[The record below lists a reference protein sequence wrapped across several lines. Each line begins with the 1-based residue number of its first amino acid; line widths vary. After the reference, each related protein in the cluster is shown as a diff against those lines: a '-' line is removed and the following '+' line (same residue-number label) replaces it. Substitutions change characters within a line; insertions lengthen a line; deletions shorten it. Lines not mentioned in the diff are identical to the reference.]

1 MLDRLGTAKI
11 LENCVMPGRRVTFLF
26 VLWLS
31 TVCCIGTSFAES
43 RCPSP
48 RLPLPVHFKA
58 DSAEFLPIGME
69 AAEELLQAIL
79 VHRPKE
85 ITLTGHADDTGDD
98 EHNLR
103 LSDKR
108 ARALARFLKRS
119 GVTAKIVTVAKGKS
133 NPHELM
139 NTPEQYS
146 AEEIEY
152 LNRRVEWK
160 LGNEP
165 SALRS
170 C

>member
-1 MLDRLGTAKI
+1 
-11 LENCVMPGRRVTFLF
+11 MPDRRVTFLF

-31 TVCCIGTSFAES
+31 IVCCIGTSLAES

-48 RLPLPVHFKA
+48 RPPLPVHFNTG
-58 DSAEFLPIGME
+58 SAEFLPIGTQ
-69 AAEELLQAIL
+69 AAEELLQNIRL
-79 VHRPKE
+79 TEPGE
-85 ITLTGHADDTGDD
+85 ITLTGHADDPGND
-98 EHNLR
+98 EHNME
-103 LSDKR
+103 LSDRR
-108 ARALARFLKRS
+108 AKAVAKFLRQG

-133 NPHELM
+133 EPHELT
-139 NTPEQYS
+139 NTPAQYS

-165 SALRS
+165 SAPRS